1 MGFDYIIQ
9 YKSGVE
15 NTVTDTLYRVSSAS
29 LLLMAIS
36 HVQYDV
42 LHLIEQY

>member
-9 YKSGVE
+9 YKSGVK
-15 NTVTDTLYRVSSAS
+15 NIVADILSRVSGSS

-36 HVQYDV
+36 H
-42 LHLIEQY
+42 I